1 MRYAQLF
8 DGTKLSFP
16 DDTPDEVINR
26 VAREETLKRNAPPVQ
41 APIAPSTERTAG
53 EAVTDIGAAL
63 VSGTGRMLA
72 FPGQAVSL
80 IPGLRG
86 FGSAIASP
94 GEAIAEFGEGLKS
107 QGLKVRE
114 ALRSQ
119 AISEAEKDG
128 ILSEFGT
135 AIKETLKDPALIST
149 FLTEQVPNFLPPM
162 LVGRLAA
169 KIGVSGAQG
178 LTGQAAEDAIAQAQR
193 KGVGAAVG
201 TGAVMQSA
209 DISSE
214 AYTRAYEAA
223 IAQGKPPEQ
232 AESEANT
239 AARIAAG
246 GAFGVSLATQRL
258 PGARAIEQ
266 RLIGAPG
273 GVSRVVGGIGEATSE
288 SLEEAGGALFQNIG
302 IRTVDPNQSLT
313 QGVGA
318 AAGLGLLG
326 GGFFGTLLSKKA
338 TPEPL
343 PGQLPGET
351 IEQSILRLVT
361 ERDSLKTPPVPESII
376 PDVDVIK
383 LAGSVDENGNP
394 VGYGLLTQYE
404 ERLKQLP
411 ESPERDQA
419 LQVASSVKERLNIES
434 IQRQKSAYQNI
445 ITYKDMKDLGL
456 NESDPLYESL
466 VGKNLGAPDDATKV
480 IETLNKELE
489 QDIPSQRRELVGVML
504 EQVQSFL
511 DQVPGSAFYAPR
523 TDQRADGAG
532 ASVSDQLGA
541 GTPGG
546 PQAPSDASLDA
557 STGLP
562 GKRDEGEAEQPRP
575 LRFETELGSTYE
587 VNDAGET
594 IRTKRSPGKGQ
605 GTTYPPH
612 SALYVSPENI
622 RNILDDRVGGNSVR
636 IGYRKDYET
645 GAMFAPVSDRS
656 QIPEGAQ
663 PLVAVVSKTNN
674 ELVGVYPAQVSP
686 EVGLHPVEK
695 RYEGGQ
701 SFTHLGNKIVRLL
714 TDKDIVTPK
723 MLEGLGIKKQSAV
736 AKRILGKEVTSAEVK
751 AELAKRKQ
759 SLRTEEAQEQ
769 PQEAPQEVPQ
779 EVSPPETP
787 KERIDAIN
795 KQLEG
800 LMKRLLSKYG
810 LKDVS
815 VQIVKDMAA
824 KGEFSGRLIKLADDT
839 DNPLVD
845 LRHEAIHALKELGF
859 FTPAQWETLKN
870 KAAQEWV
877 QTYLKDAP
885 YTDKVSRYE
894 AYKQMFEAEG
904 KNPQEV
910 EEALIEEAIADAFSY
925 FNKTRP
931 PAGLM
936 ASINFR
942 LKNLFKAFKTF
953 LDESSLS
960 AEDIFGRIDE
970 GKLPSKAEA
979 KAAEPPKASLR
990 DTPKIDRQRSLN
1002 DKRIS
1007 PRFPTAVKAT
1017 EDVLAAIR
1025 LQPDLATFKRDPDA
1039 FRYNIGLMSKYPNF
1053 TDIKGTPNQR
1063 AEQIINRLKDN
1074 LLWLYNSW
1082 DTNLRDRSKL
1092 WYVGG
1097 NRIAHRWAQKYGIP
1111 PETAAAIIA
1120 SLSPQKDWFQNVS
1133 LAERTLDAIVFNA
1146 DFRWD
1151 AAMDRVFKE
1160 RAWTKKFPVKQYR
1173 GKTLKEMYVPGDPKS
1188 LAKMA
1193 VWIRAW
1199 DEGHNPQT
1207 ARVITPEGTFTNEI
1221 ASGKTGA
1228 PIAMRA
1234 QSFAAM
1240 VKTLQIMQ
1248 DSNLENFSNLIGKNH
1263 KVRSFYNNIIAP
1275 FAGDDVTIDTH
1286 AVAAAL
1292 MRPLGSS
1299 DLEVYHNFGSAKPAK
1314 KDKEGNI
1321 LVKAGKGTKNS
1332 AVTGLYGTYAIYA
1345 EAYRRAAQEVG
1356 VFPREMQSITWEAI
1370 RGLFRPEQKQA
1381 RLKSQVDALWNKV
1394 AKGEINAEDA
1404 RQQISKLVSGIEDP
1418 AWVKSPAGSNESRTD
1433 SSYAT
1438 ELPGDRVPGRGP
1450 EQLPGG
1456 AGERAAGVRATTGI
1470 IESGR
1475 LPKQSIRQGE
1485 QDARPPEPAVRPSG
1499 RGDERGAE
1507 VQPERTGDGRGR
1519 DQGRSLA
1526 PLEGAPNVQGATGPD
1541 PRLVEVAERY
1551 AGSKGIPYKRQ
1562 ARYVEVDE
1570 DRARRIA
1577 EAYDAMPHAPQ
1588 DPAVK
1593 EAYADLIRQT
1603 KDQYQ
1608 ALIDDGYQFTFFDED
1623 TDPYDG
1629 NPFNAMRDLRQN
1641 KRMAVYG
1648 TYDGYG
1654 TEGITGAA
1662 VEDNP
1667 MLEDTGL
1674 RWPDQNGVEHMVTAN
1689 DLFRVVHDAFG
1700 HGLEGAGFR
1709 ARGEENAWQ
1718 AHARLFTGPA
1728 IGAITS
1734 ETRGQNS
1741 WLNFGPYGDT
1751 NRTAKLAATV
1761 FATQKTGLMPEWTWT
1776 EGIAPD
1782 SRDVRYSLREDTRSP
1797 ALILGTK
1804 QPNASEYFGVHYGN
1818 TRTDKL
1824 SGSKYGT
1831 GIRGAERRRLDQSF
1845 DDRIRKRVY
1854 FYVAKPDGSMPPP
1867 ETGLGPYVYTQN
1879 MGNIL
1884 GPGAEMQRINNQVN
1898 GESNEFE
1905 SAVIDA
1911 GYDGYAVPSMG
1922 MMVVLNHD
1930 VPVKYEGTRD
1940 KFAQK
1945 EKGRGEVKSSLRT
1958 PKQNIRSQIPQ
1969 NILTRVDATIA
1980 FREDKTVA
1988 RRMMDAIS
1996 PRGFSWFR
2004 EQAINR
2010 YEYLSKIDR
2019 KYVNRMGGVRLL
2031 ADQSAEAAALFSDLG
2046 AGITASAFGVH
2057 DRVGGIPVYRNGVVQ
2072 VSNQNNTIKGPL
2084 AVFAPLGKYG
2094 DPEVY
2099 RLYEFWATVKRGAR
2113 LNAQGKLTPFTPA
2126 DIAHAQALQARF
2138 PEFVTI
2144 QREWIKYNDGLVKFM
2159 QDTGVITPQAAQEFK
2174 QHGDYFPMYKYFEG
2188 DEVTGPK
2195 VFSSIANVA
2204 APKKYKGDDQ
2214 PLGDFFENV
2223 VRNTQAAI
2231 QAGIKNI
2238 AAQRA
2243 TQVALAV
2250 GEVTPLATRPTKMTP
2265 EVYRVLENGV
2275 EKYYAANDMMMISAL
2290 KSLNI
2295 PDLPLIGVFAG
2306 PANLLR
2312 NLITKTPDFMM
2323 ANMLRDSLSAW
2334 VTSGKNITPVIST
2347 MINFSKAIAEKSPEL
2362 NALRNAGILGGYDYA
2377 QGVESTAQTFAKD
2390 LRKISNSRTTMEK
2403 ITSPVTSL
2411 WGALE
2416 KASSASDA
2424 ATRMEVYKKT
2434 LAETGNEAEALFQ
2447 ALEIMNFNRKGRS
2460 PVIRALTAAVPFLNA
2475 RIQGLDVLYRAGIR
2489 PVISSLVGGDATA
2502 QEKARAKTFF
2512 LRGATIMAL
2521 SAMYWMMTHDDEEY
2535 KVQEQETRDNYW
2547 LLPSLG
2553 VKIPIPFEIGVIF
2566 KVIPERVLEYSF
2578 GDDTGKDFVN
2588 AMSRQ
2593 LLNTFSFNPIP
2604 QTVLPVVEAATNYS
2618 FFTTRPILGQGME
2631 GIAPEFQATPT
2642 TSKTATSITDAYNS
2656 VIDLMPDAVAKKLR
2670 ASPVILEHLIQGY
2683 TGTMGMY
2690 AMQTMDYIISANSDV
2705 PNASKRFEQ
2714 MPVIRRFA
2722 VDPQARGTVTAFYDM
2737 KNAVDSVTRTASYLE
2752 RTMNFEDQAEFIR
2765 DNIKTLAVKD
2775 YVQSLE
2781 KTMKEFRDQKL
2792 VIRSSTMS
2800 ADAKRSYLDTIE
2812 KMELQL
2818 TANIRTLQKQMSSS

>member
-8 DGTKLSFP
+8 DGTKLGFP
-16 DDTPDEVINR
+16 DDTPDEVISR

-41 APIAPSTERTAG
+41 APVAPSTERTAG

-72 FPGQAVSL
+72 FPGQAISL
-80 IPGLRG
+80 VPGLRG
-86 FGSAIASP
+86 IGSAIASP
-94 GEAIAEFGEGLKS
+94 GEALAEVGENLKS

-119 AISEAEKDG
+119 AISEAEKEG

-169 KIGVSGAQG
+169 KIGVSTAQG
-178 LTGQAAEDAIAQAQR
+178 LTGEAAEQAVAQAQR
-193 KGVGAAVG
+193 RGVGAAIG
-201 TGAVMQSA
+201 TGAAMQSA

-214 AYTRAYEAA
+214 AYKQAYEAA

-232 AESEANT
+232 AEEEASN
-239 AARIAAG
+239 AARVAAG
-246 GAFGVSLATQRL
+246 GAFGISLAAQRL

-266 RLIGAPG
+266 RLVGAPG
-273 GVSRVVGGIGEATSE
+273 GVSRVVGGIGEATAE
-288 SLEEAGGALFQNIG
+288 TLEEAGGALFKNIG
-302 IRTVDPNQSLT
+302 VRTVDPSQSLT

-338 TPEPL
+338 VPEPL

-361 ERDSLKTPPVPESII
+361 ERESLKTPPVPESII

-383 LAGSVDENGNP
+383 LAGSVDEKGNP
-394 VGYGLLTQYE
+394 IGYGLLTQYE
-404 ERLKQLP
+404 EKLKQLP
-411 ESPERDQA
+411 ESPEQQKA
-419 LQVASSVKERLNIES
+419 LEVASSVKERLNIES
-434 IQRQKSAYQNI
+434 IQRQQSSYQNI
-445 ITYKDMKDLGL
+445 ITYKDMKDLGFT
-456 NESDPLYESL
+456 ETDPLYESL

-480 IETLNKELE
+480 IEALRKELA
-489 QDIPSQRRELVGVML
+489 QDLSADRRELVGVML
-504 EQVQSFL
+504 EQTQNFL
-511 DQVPGSAFYAPR
+511 DQVPGSGFYAPR

-541 GTPGG
+541 GTAGVPE
-546 PQAPSDASLDA
+546 APTDVSLDVDTKPA
-557 STGLP
+557 
-562 GKRDEGEAEQPRP
+562 GKADAGEGAQPRP

-612 SALYVSPENI
+612 SALYVSPENV
-622 RNILDDRVGGNSVR
+622 RNIMDDRVGGNSVR
-636 IGYRKDYET
+636 LGYRKDYET
-645 GAMFAPVSDRS
+645 GAMFAPVSDLS
-656 QIPEGAQ
+656 QIPEGAE
-663 PLVAVVSKTNN
+663 PFVAVVNKKNN
-674 ELVGVYPAQVSP
+674 ELIGVYPAQVNP
-686 EVGLHPVEK
+686 EVGLHPIEK

-723 MLEGLGIKKQSAV
+723 MLEDLGIKKQSAV
-736 AKRILGKEVTSAEVK
+736 AKRILGKEVKSAEVK

-759 SLRTEEAQEQ
+759 SLREDEAQEQ
-769 PQEAPQEVPQ
+769 PQE

-815 VQIVKDMAA
+815 VQIVKDMSAA
-824 KGEFSGRLIKLADDT
+824 GEFSGRLIKLADDT

-885 YTDKVSRYE
+885 YTKTVSRYE

-942 LKNLFKAFKTF
+942 LKNLFKAFKAF

-960 AEDIFGRIDE
+960 AEDIFGRIEE
-970 GKLPSKAEA
+970 GKLPSKKEAEPIEGTRA
-979 KAAEPPKASLR
+979 SLKVMQGEPPKIKGKVTVDRVGKYFDDEVQKKFKRELDYNNPKDFARAVMSASGEVTYQLQQENSGLDWYEEDVQRAFKETQKVIPSLSDPRERVLFSVVAGIMSPQTTAR
-990 DTPKIDRQRSLN
+990 DNWNIAAKAFQHY
-1002 DKRIS
+1002 
-1007 PRFPTAVKAT
+1007 KAT
-1017 EDVLAAIR
+1017 GDVPGVNPETGGLWQGGTQSANKKIQLEFLDR
-1025 LQPDLATFKRDPDA
+1025 MIKDLGVNESLEWLTSDHTVKEINQ
-1039 FRYNIGLMSKYPNF
+1039 FR
-1053 TDIKGTPNQR
+1053 
-1063 AEQIINRLKDN
+1063 
-1074 LLWLYNSW
+1074 
-1082 DTNLRDRSKL
+1082 
-1092 WYVGG
+1092 
-1097 NRIAHRWAQKYGIP
+1097 QKYGNIKSGIDGKASDMRP
-1111 PETAAAIIA
+1111 GLYAFGPKVGPFVGNLNGIHDVTVDKWMTRTFNRYFGTMLDSDGKIVDAPTEPQRRAIKQLVNQVAQNAGIKPYQVQSLLWFYEQKLFTKLGAQSPSYGFSDGARKFSEAAGIRGGEAGKPTAEKA
-1120 SLSPQKDWFQNVS
+1120 DVS
-1133 LAERTLDAIVFNA
+1133 I
-1146 DFRWD
+1146 
-1151 AAMDRVFKE
+1151 
-1160 RAWTKKFPVKQYR
+1160 
-1173 GKTLKEMYVPGDPKS
+1173 
-1188 LAKMA
+1188 
-1193 VWIRAW
+1193 
-1199 DEGHNPQT
+1199 EG
-1207 ARVITPEGTFTNEI
+1207 
-1221 ASGKTGA
+1221 
-1228 PIAMRA
+1228 RA
-1234 QSFAAM
+1234 Q
-1240 VKTLQIMQ
+1240 VPKQLPI
-1248 DSNLENFSNLIGKNH
+1248 E
-1263 KVRSFYNNIIAP
+1263 
-1275 FAGDDVTIDTH
+1275 
-1286 AVAAAL
+1286 AVE
-1292 MRPLGSS
+1292 R
-1299 DLEVYHNFGSAKPAK
+1299 
-1314 KDKEGNI
+1314 I
-1321 LVKAGKGTKNS
+1321 
-1332 AVTGLYGTYAIYA
+1332 
-1345 EAYRRAAQEVG
+1345 
-1356 VFPREMQSITWEAI
+1356 
-1370 RGLFRPEQKQA
+1370 A
-1381 RLKSQVDALWNKV
+1381 RLRST
-1394 AKGEINAEDA
+1394 
-1404 RQQISKLVSGIEDP
+1404 
-1418 AWVKSPAGSNESRTD
+1418 AGS
-1433 SSYAT
+1433 
-1438 ELPGDRVPGRGP
+1438 
-1450 EQLPGG
+1450 
-1456 AGERAAGVRATTGI
+1456 

-1475 LPKQSIRQGE
+1475 LPKQTLRQGE
-1485 QDARPPEPAVRPSG
+1485 QDARPTEPAVRPSG

-1541 PRLVEVAERY
+1541 PRLVQVAERY
-1551 AGSKGIPYKRQ
+1551 AESKGIPYKRQ

-1577 EAYDAMPHAPQ
+1577 EAYDAMPHAPK

-1608 ALIDDGYQFTFFDED
+1608 ALIDDGYQFTFFDSN
-1623 TDPYDG
+1623 TDPYAG

-1689 DLFRVVHDAFG
+1689 DLFRAVHDAFG

-1728 IGAITS
+1728 VGAITS

-1741 WLNFGPYGDT
+1741 WLNFGPYGET
-1751 NRTAKLAATV
+1751 NRTAKLEDTV
-1761 FATQKTGLMPEWTWT
+1761 FAEQKTGLMPEWTWS

-1782 SRDVRYSLREDTRSP
+1782 EETRP
-1797 ALILGTK
+1797 AALVLGAK
-1804 QPNASEYFGVHYGN
+1804 QPNSSEYSGVHYGN

-1831 GIRGAERRRLDQSF
+1831 GIRGAERRRLEQSF

-1884 GPGAEMQRINNQVN
+1884 GPGPEMQRINNQVN
-1898 GESNEFE
+1898 GDPNEFE

-1930 VPVKYEGTRD
+1930 VPVKYEGTRE

-1945 EKGRGEVKSSLRT
+1945 AKGRGEVKSSLRI

-1980 FREDKTVA
+1980 FREDKTFA

-1996 PRGFSWFR
+1996 PKGQSWFR

-2019 KYVNRMGGVRLL
+2019 KYVNKMGGVKLL

-2057 DRVGGIPVYRNGVVQ
+2057 DRVGGIPVLKNGVVQ

-2084 AVFAPLGKYG
+2084 AIFAPLGKYG

-2113 LNAQGKLTPFTPA
+2113 LDAQGKMTPFTPA
-2126 DIAHAQALQARF
+2126 DTNYAQALEKKF
-2138 PEFVTI
+2138 PEFVSI
-2144 QREWIKYNDGLVKFM
+2144 QKEWIKYNDGLVKFM
-2159 QDTGVITPQAAQEFK
+2159 EDTGVITPQAAIEFK
-2174 QHGDYFPMYKYFEG
+2174 RHGDYFPMYKYFEG

-2204 APKKYKGDDQ
+2204 PPKKYKGDDQ

-2231 QAGIKNI
+2231 QAGIKNV
-2238 AAQRA
+2238 AAQKA
-2243 TQVALAV
+2243 TQIAVAI
-2250 GEVTPLATRPTKMTP
+2250 GEVTPLKSKPTKMTP

-2295 PDLPLIGVFAG
+2295 PDLPFIGVFAG

-2312 NLITKTPDFMM
+2312 SLVTKTPDFML

-2347 MINFSKAIAEKSPEL
+2347 MVNFGKAIAEKSPEL
-2362 NALRNAGILGGYDYA
+2362 NALRSAGILGGYDYA
-2377 QGVESTAQTFAKD
+2377 QGVNATAETFAKD

-2403 ITSPVTSL
+2403 LTSPATSL
-2411 WGALE
+2411 WSALE
-2416 KASSASDA
+2416 KGSAASDA

-2447 ALEIMNFNRKGRS
+2447 ALEVLNFNRKGKS
-2460 PVIRALTAAVPFLNA
+2460 PVVRVLTAAVPFLNA
-2475 RIQGLDVLYRAGIR
+2475 RIQGLDLLYRAGIR
-2489 PVISSLVGGDATA
+2489 PLFAGDATA

-2553 VKIPIPFEIGVIF
+2553 VKIPIPFEVGVIF
-2566 KVIPERVLEYSF
+2566 KVIPERILEYSF

-2604 QTVLPVVEAATNYS
+2604 QTVVPIVEAATNYS

-2656 VIDLMPDAVAKKLR
+2656 VIDLMPDAVAKKLK

-2737 KNAVDSVTRTASYLE
+2737 KNAVDSVTRTANYLE

-2765 DNIKTLAVKD
+2765 DNIKVLALKE

-2781 KTMKEFRDQKL
+2781 KTIKEFRDQKV

-2800 ADAKRSYLDTIE
+2800 ADAKRSYLDIIG

-2818 TANIRTLQKQMSSS
+2818 TSNIRTLQKQMSSS